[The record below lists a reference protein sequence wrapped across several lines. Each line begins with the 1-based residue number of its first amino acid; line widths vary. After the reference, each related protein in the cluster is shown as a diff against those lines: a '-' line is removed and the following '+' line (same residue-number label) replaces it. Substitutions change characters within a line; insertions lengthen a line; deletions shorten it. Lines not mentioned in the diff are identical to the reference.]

1 MEFIGAQMDVSD
13 CQIKK
18 LFKKYCFFRACRMNP
33 RLSHIP
39 SELIYCFF
47 DAKDGSN

>member
-1 MEFIGAQMDVSD
+1 MEIIGAHIDVSD

-47 DAKDGSN
+47 DTKDASN